1 MSSDHIVYDF
11 GGIDTTSA
19 SIAAFVGQMNQQ
31 LSDVDRMFN
40 NLLANGWT
48 GAGAN
53 AFQGCSTQWHTN
65 ADQMAQT
72 LQMLGQ
78 KVGTAG
84 VNMQAADNA
93 AAARF

>member
-1 MSSDHIVYDF
+1 MSSDHLVYDF
-11 GGIDTTSA
+11 GGIDTVSA
-19 SIAAFVGQMNQQ
+19 SIAAFVGQMNGQ
-31 LSDVDRMFN
+31 LADVDRAFN
-40 NLLANGWT
+40 GLLANGWT

-53 AFQGCSTQWHTN
+53 AFQGCSVQWHSN
-65 ADQMAQT
+65 ADAMAQT

-78 KVGTAG
+78 KVGTAA